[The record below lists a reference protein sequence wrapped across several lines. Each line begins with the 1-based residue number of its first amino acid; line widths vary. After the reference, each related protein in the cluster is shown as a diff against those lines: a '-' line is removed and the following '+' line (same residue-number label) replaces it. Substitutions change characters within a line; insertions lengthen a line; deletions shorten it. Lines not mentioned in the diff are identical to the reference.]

1 MRAVVLEACC
11 LTKQEHLQS
20 IDVFEL
26 VTPGDAGGYGSHL
39 KGPSH
44 SALGAPRNQPPNDR
58 EEDTSA
64 FLGPSSERLLLNLVP
79 GSLRRTEQCPVNGP
93 GRIDPSQ
100 RP

>member
-11 LTKQEHLQS
+11 LTKQEHLPS

-64 FLGPSSERLLLNLVP
+64 FLGALFRAAIIES
-79 GSLRRTEQCPVNGP
+79 GSWITQK
-93 GRIDPSQ
+93 D
-100 RP
+100 